1 MLSPYNCPLPSS
13 YRSKSAIFDIVYT
26 FLLAAI
32 ALTLMPG
39 PDILY
44 VLTES
49 LATGRKYGIAI
60 ACGLVTGLLW
70 HTTLTATGAGLLI
83 KSNAMLYDL
92 VTYAGVAYL
101 FYLAYTAYQSQ
112 PSPPSDTQSKESAS
126 TESIGKLYLRGITM
140 NVLNPKVTIFFL
152 ALLPGF
158 VSAEATHP
166 IREIL
171 VLGGVFMLQAIV
183 IFIAVA
189 YLADRLRHLIVAV
202 WFWQWIYWI
211 RIGVLV
217 GIAVLL
223 LVH

>member
-1 MLSPYNCPLPSS
+1 MY
-13 YRSKSAIFDIVYT
+13 A
-26 FLLAAI
+26 FLLASV

-70 HTTLTATGAGLLI
+70 HITLTATGVGLLVQT
-83 KSNAMLYDL
+83 NAILYDI

-101 FYLAYTAYQSQ
+101 LYLAYGAYHSR
-112 PSPPSDTQSKESAS
+112 PTPPSHSDERRHSSSESL
-126 TESIGKLYLRGITM
+126 GRLYVRGITM

-158 VSAEATHP
+158 VSTESTNP

-171 VLGGVFMLQAIV
+171 LLGGVFMLQAIV
-183 IFIAVA
+183 IFITVA
-189 YLADRLRHLIVAV
+189 YLADRLRHLIVAE
-202 WFWQWIYWI
+202 WFWRWIYWI
-211 RIGVLV
+211 RIGVLL
-217 GIAVLL
+217 GIAGILL
-223 LVH
+223 AY